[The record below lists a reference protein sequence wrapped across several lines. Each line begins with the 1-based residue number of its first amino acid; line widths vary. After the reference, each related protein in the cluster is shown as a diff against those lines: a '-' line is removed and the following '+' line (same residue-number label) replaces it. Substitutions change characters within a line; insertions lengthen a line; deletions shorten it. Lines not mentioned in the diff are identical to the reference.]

1 MSDCSKHFHKRMQ
14 SEYKVDIV
22 DSWIS
27 EIVEPATK
35 AKVEKETRRFVADA
49 NMTGVP
55 RMGKVRFY
63 NDEYGIES
71 ILTVNQ
77 DNFEPRVDITADYV
91 YLGVSGLGTTVNFD
105 VDANIPF
112 SVSTSADWITLP
124 ASDGVAGT
132 YSIPVAFSRN
142 DGAERAAE
150 IVIRNDK
157 YAYEKVLTCRQF
169 ASGILFSDDF
179 SWLAPV
185 IDVAK
190 ASDPGNY
197 DTVGTGDL
205 SAKAPNLC
213 TTAALKAVFVPLR
226 DAIGYVIPG
235 KDDGANNVVYP
246 QEYYLKMGKTS
257 SSSQTSLTLPAIDP
271 SGKDYE
277 LSVDW
282 ARMVQGSGT
291 IDNYNLLFMISGN
304 GTFENGTKY
313 SEEFSTPQGK
323 GEIFWTTVSA
333 TIKGADKDTR
343 ITIVASDLVDK
354 ETGKIDYTKSGARRM
369 FIDNIVAKS
378 K

>member
-1 MSDCSKHFHKRMQ
+1 MSDCSKHFHKKMQ

-77 DNFEPRVDITADYV
+77 ENFEPRVDITADYV
-91 YLGVSGLGTTVNFD
+91 YLGVSSLGTTVNFD
-105 VDANIPF
+105 VDANISF

-157 YAYEKVLTCRQF
+157 YAYEKVLICRQF
-169 ASGILFSDDF
+169 ASGVLFSDDF

-190 ASDPGNY
+190 ASDPG
-197 DTVGTGDL
+197 
-205 SAKAPNLC
+205 
-213 TTAALKAVFVPLR
+213 
-226 DAIGYVIPG
+226 
-235 KDDGANNVVYP
+235 KDDGANNVVY
-246 QEYYLKMGKTS
+246 
-257 SSSQTSLTLPAIDP
+257 
-271 SGKDYE
+271 
-277 LSVDW
+277 
-282 ARMVQGSGT
+282 RR
-291 IDNYNLLFMISGN
+291 NLLDN
-304 GTFENGTKY
+304 GFCNHQGCRQGYENHCCRQRPG
-313 SEEFSTPQGK
+313 
-323 GEIFWTTVSA
+323 
-333 TIKGADKDTR
+333 
-343 ITIVASDLVDK
+343 
-354 ETGKIDYTKSGARRM
+354 
-369 FIDNIVAKS
+369 
-378 K
+378 